1 MTFRQL
7 VKRWRRYSTPV
18 LAVVTT
24 ALLVWSTVV
33 IFEVPI
39 AEVAGFL
46 VVCVAGVGIIMVL
59 AFITSWLLQRF
70 RS

>member
-1 MTFRQL
+1 MR
-7 VKRWRRYSTPV
+7 RWRRYRTPV

-33 IFEVPI
+33 IFEVPL

-46 VVCVAGVGIIMVL
+46 AVCVAGVGIIMVL